1 MSIMDYLNQIAADD
15 GVMAV
20 ALVGEDGFI
29 IESVRKEGAAEIDFV
44 GGAATAAM
52 ASSRALADHLQKGE
66 VQEVMVEY
74 DEGPLLMVPVSA
86 GGAYT
91 LVLLLDS
98 VQSLGRVRFQLKKT
112 RAALEEELS

>member
-1 MSIMDYLNQIAADD
+1 MTVMDFLNQIAADD
-15 GVMAV
+15 SVMAV

-74 DEGPLLMVPVSA
+74 EEGPLLMVPVSA
-86 GGAYT
+86 SGAYT

-98 VQSLGRVRFQLKKT
+98 VQSLGRVRFQLKKA